1 MQCGLD
7 RTELTLFPFSVDYD
21 FVGRDVDCFGD
32 GFSVR
37 AKDDAA
43 NSDARMMRDVH
54 EVLQKRAALIGKESL
69 GRTHAAR
76 RTAGENNGCEHGP
89 PSALRISLD
98 LNFF

>member
-7 RTELTLFPFSVDYD
+7 RTELAFFPFSVDYD
-21 FVGRDVDCFGD
+21 FIRRDVDGFGD
-32 GFSVR
+32 GFGVR
-37 AKDDAA
+37 AEDDAA
-43 NSDARMMRDVH
+43 NSDARMMRNVD
-54 EVLQKRAALIGKESL
+54 EMLQERAALIGKEGL

-76 RTAGENNGCEHGP
+76 STAGENNGCEHGP